1 VFDVLTIA
9 AVADELADRLLDG
22 RIQRIGLVDRRT
34 IAAEVYAAGSRHF
47 LLASA
52 DDRQAGI
59 HLTSAMTSLDA
70 ELITPFGL
78 LLRKYTRGGVIVGIE
93 QPPMER
99 TMRLT
104 IAKRMHERGDRDGGA
119 EDVPAEEEDADEA
132 EGAIDATFVH
142 LQVEVMGRHSNL
154 VLVDDDGLI
163 MESCKRVTPA
173 MSRVRQVLPRLPYS
187 PPPPIDR
194 PDPRRVTANEL
205 ASLIAAAD
213 SGRSLDRWLVTSLR
227 GVSPQMGREIA
238 FRTTGVAD
246 AALGGLDADGIARL
260 ARETRGL
267 LEPLLT
273 SAWSPQIYR
282 EDGEVVAYSAVPM
295 QHLAVR
301 LVEEPAG
308 SISGAIEAASAI
320 ETIATPGKHAQR
332 RARLLAM
339 IEAALAKQRR
349 KLANVREQGARAQ
362 EIDLLRLW
370 GETIYANLWQITPGQ
385 AELDVDG
392 IRVPLDPAIPA
403 KEMAQRYF
411 EEYRKAQSAG
421 MHQEELE
428 GTIATEVAY
437 LEQLATLTE
446 QAEGFADL
454 EALLTEFEAH
464 EGTPSQG
471 RRRARQ
477 APRKPV
483 PMWVDDDGNAVFVGR
498 SAAQNDAVTF
508 AIAGPEDTWLHARGV
523 GGSHVVIRW
532 RNPQQPEREA
542 TVLAAAQLAA
552 WFSAARTSARVEV
565 DVAKRK
571 HVRKIKGGPPGLV
584 TYRNERTV
592 AVAPTA
598 DSPRER

>member
-1 VFDVLTIA
+1 MTFYEVMWHGEGIGDGADPEEALLAYA
-9 AVADELADRLLDG
+9 AVRPEDG
-22 RIQRIGLVDRRT
+22 NWQ
-34 IAAEVYAAGSRHF
+34 AAC
-47 LLASA
+47 
-52 DDRQAGI
+52 D
-59 HLTSAMTSLDA
+59 
-70 ELITPFGL
+70 TP
-78 LLRKYTRGGVIVGIE
+78 
-93 QPPMER
+93 
-99 TMRLT
+99 
-104 IAKRMHERGDRDGGA
+104 GA
-119 EDVPAEEEDADEA
+119 EPCLQRYASFDAFLDNA
-132 EGAIDATFVH
+132 DALET
-142 LQVEVMGRHSNL
+142 
-154 VLVDDDGLI
+154 I
-163 MESCKRVTPA
+163 P
-173 MSRVRQVLPRLPYS
+173 
-187 PPPPIDR
+187 
-194 PDPRRVTANEL
+194 VTA
-205 ASLIAAAD
+205 
-213 SGRSLDRWLVTSLR
+213 
-227 GVSPQMGREIA
+227 
-238 FRTTGVAD
+238 
-246 AALGGLDADGIARL
+246 
-260 ARETRGL
+260 
-267 LEPLLT
+267 
-273 SAWSPQIYR
+273 
-282 EDGEVVAYSAVPM
+282 
-295 QHLAVR
+295 
-301 LVEEPAG
+301 
-308 SISGAIEAASAI
+308 
-320 ETIATPGKHAQR
+320 
-332 RARLLAM
+332 AM
-339 IEAALAKQRR
+339 IEAALAQQRR

-428 GTIATEVAY
+428 GTIATEVTY

-464 EGTPSQG
+464 EGTPSLG